1 MGSVVGVAGAAVGQA
16 VVIVAADGAYR
27 AGGSRLTGPVDTV
40 DKLATLVEWCRARDL
55 LVPAGGLVPRVW
67 IVGAAVHTL
76 AGAEASDEQI
86 SAVLAPLVAR
96 GWGLSPL
103 GPGRFML
110 QRSGDA
116 DGPVEVVVDL
126 RPWLAGGDLA
136 VVEEA
141 PELGRRL
148 TAWVAG
154 TGVLPEVTARW
165 SAAVVLDEILA
176 ARGARGR
183 GSAVVLEPGALE
195 VPLALPVQ
203 RWVIGLDAVQIAA
216 FEGGAT
222 DLVLLEQL
230 HGLLASAGMVM
241 LGSGRPTRLSG
252 AAAAAAAA
260 GGEEGQRRRFGL
272 WRAVLPPAADLGLL
286 ARVPLPHPGMRP
298 DGEAEVWLS
307 SEDLAGLSAAV
318 RDGGA
323 GIGVEQLG
331 ITEAI
336 VWPHASRLLEGWATR
351 LRELVQG
358 GDPATAAA
366 AAVAAADYLAGLGD
380 PEGWR
385 SGLER
390 HYQPAWAAALAA
402 HTRFRGR
409 RAMMRIGREHRVW
422 PLVVRDTSMV
432 YAVGNADDAAPLDIS
447 DTHTRLGRHA
457 VTARAAITDA
467 VMVAALSAETPT
479 ELAAALAAPLQ
490 LAEPA
495 TPESAGEPETEAG
508 AGAEGDAAAPRPE
521 PATTPEPAPAA
532 GEAARSAGRRA
543 EKKTAKT
550 GPVLGGVPA
559 AVLHTDGLWL
569 ADGRRVEVGPIVHV
583 GQVAALAWEHQL
595 GYRLS
600 ASWAEP
606 GQIWLTPPM
615 CEAIGIDLGAIS
627 RRDPAGSL
635 RTQTAELDFVTVA
648 TGEGWQFGGASDGQ
662 EAPGLGTWTRVF
674 HSADAK
680 RGVLV
685 ALMPGMSRRDMPML
699 KDDPAP
705 AQIARRLAL
714 LADALRF
721 PWKIGA
727 GTTFVDLVM
736 QCRPRTY
743 SPAQWREEIWSPSTS
758 PEPDFLADIEGDF
771 DWSRR
776 PTEAEAAMRYVHSYD
791 RGGSYFS
798 AAGGELP
805 IGEPVHHPGGA
816 PFDASVPGYWRIEVP
831 DAADWRLPHLLNPRG
846 RRFDEPKWV
855 CTPRL
860 ERAIALGYEPR
871 IVEAYVWP
879 RHARVLRGAYERLRD
894 AATLLDT
901 DDPDAQAARNQAKIV
916 RVNGLGLVGSR
927 EYLLGRHGFNPERRW
942 HVISAASANIVYQ
955 LDRIGQHTGR
965 WPLAVTTDTVL
976 YASDDPDPVSAWP
989 GEPRLFG
996 RGFGRYKPEGSALM
1010 AEHVEHLTG
1019 DGYRGRDALIR
1030 SAQWRPEAV
1039 AL

>member
-1 MGSVVGVAGAAVGQA
+1 MGISVAVGHA

-67 IVGAAVHTL
+67 IVGAAV
-76 AGAEASDEQI
+76 GALVGPEVSDEQI
-86 SAVLAPLVAR
+86 SRVLAPLVAR
-96 GWGLSPL
+96 GWGLCPV
-103 GPGRFML
+103 GPGRVAL
-110 QRSGDA
+110 SRAGDA
-116 DGPVEVVVDL
+116 DGPVEVMVDA
-126 RPWLAGGDLA
+126 RPWLAGGELA
-136 VVEEA
+136 VAEEA

-154 TGVLPEVTARW
+154 AGGLPDVSARW

-176 ARGARGR
+176 ARGTRGR
-183 GSAVVLEPGALE
+183 GSAVVVEPGALE
-195 VPLALPVQ
+195 VSLALPVQ
-203 RWVIGLDAVQIAA
+203 RWVIGLDAVQAAA
-216 FEGGAT
+216 FESGAT

-260 GGEEGQRRRFGL
+260 GAEGQRRRFGL
-272 WRAVLPPAADLGLL
+272 WRAVLPSAVDLGLPPT
-286 ARVPLPHPGMRP
+286 VPLPHPGLRL

-307 SEDLAGLSAAV
+307 AEDLTGLSAAV

-323 GIGVEQLG
+323 GIAVEQLG
-331 ITEAI
+331 ITEGVI
-336 VWPHASRLLEGWATR
+336 WPHASRLLEGWAAR
-351 LRELVQG
+351 VRELVQG
-358 GDPATAAA
+358 GDPEVAVA
-366 AAVAAADYLAGLGD
+366 AAVAAAAYLVGLGD
-380 PEGWR
+380 PDGWR
-385 SGLER
+385 PGLER

-432 YAVGNADDAAPLDIS
+432 YAVGTADDAAPLDIS

-467 VMVAALSAETPT
+467 VMVEALSAETPA
-479 ELAAALAAPLQ
+479 ELAAALTAPLH
-490 LAEPA
+490 LAVPTAPEEPPADSEARSEAEVDA
-495 TPESAGEPETEAG
+495 TKLESASAL
-508 AGAEGDAAAPRPE
+508 DDQS
-521 PATTPEPAPAA
+521 APAG
-532 GEAARSAGRRA
+532 GEKAARPAGRRA
-543 EKKTAKT
+543 GKATAKV

-569 ADGRRVEVGPIVHV
+569 ADGRCVEVGSVVHV
-583 GQVAALAWEHQL
+583 GQVAALAWEYQL

-606 GQIWLTPPM
+606 GQIWLTPAI
-615 CEAIGIDLGAIS
+615 CEAVGIDLAAIS
-627 RRDPAGSL
+627 RRDPSTSL
-635 RTQTAELDFVTVA
+635 RAQTAELDFVTVA
-648 TGEGWQFGGASDGQ
+648 TGESWAFGGGGDGP
-662 EAPGLGTWTRVF
+662 AGAGLGTWTRVF

-685 ALMPGMSRRDMPML
+685 ALMPGMGRRDMPML
-699 KDDPAP
+699 ADDPAP

-727 GTTFVDLVM
+727 GTTAIDLLM
-736 QCRPRTY
+736 QTRPRTY
-743 SPAQWREEIWSPSTS
+743 SPAQWRDEIWAPSTA
-758 PEPDFLADIEGDF
+758 PEPDFLADVEGDF
-771 DWSRR
+771 DWSRP
-776 PTEAEAAMRYVHSYD
+776 PTEAEAGMRYVHSYD
-791 RGGSYFS
+791 RGGSYVS

-805 IGEPVHHPGGA
+805 IGEPVHHPEGTA
-816 PFDASVPGYWRIEVP
+816 FDASVPGYWRIEIP

-871 IVEAYVWP
+871 ILEAYVWP
-879 RHARVLRGAYERLRD
+879 RHARVLRGWYERLRD
-894 AATLLDT
+894 AATQLDT

-916 RVNGLGLVGSR
+916 RVNGLGLMGSR
-927 EYLLGRHGFNPERRW
+927 EYLLGRNGFSPERRW

-996 RGFGRYKPEGSALM
+996 RGFGRYKPEGSALL
-1010 AEHVEHLTG
+1010 AEHAEYLTG
-1019 DGYRGRDALIR
+1019 NGYRGRDALIR

>member
-55 LVPAGGLVPRVW
+55 LVPAGGVVPRVW

-76 AGAEASDEQI
+76 VGAEISDEQI
-86 SAVLAPLVAR
+86 SRVLAPLVAR
-96 GWGLSPL
+96 GWGLSPV
-103 GPGRFML
+103 GPGRVAL
-110 QRSGDA
+110 SRAGDV
-116 DGPVEVVVDL
+116 DGPVEVMVDA
-126 RPWLAGGDLA
+126 RPWLVGGDLA
-136 VVEEA
+136 VADEA

-148 TAWVAG
+148 TAWMAG
-154 TGVLPEVTARW
+154 TGVLPDVSARW
-165 SAAVVLDEILA
+165 SAAVVLDEILT

-272 WRAVLPPAADLGLL
+272 WRAVLPAAADLGLPPT
-286 ARVPLPHPGMRP
+286 VPLPHPGMRP

-307 SEDLAGLSAAV
+307 TEDLAGLSAAV

-331 ITEAI
+331 ITEGVI
-336 VWPHASRLLEGWATR
+336 WPHASRLLEGWATR

-358 GDPATAAA
+358 GDPAVAAAAGAAA
-366 AAVAAADYLAGLGD
+366 AAYLAGLGD
-380 PEGWR
+380 PDGWR
-385 SGLER
+385 PGLER

-432 YAVGNADDAAPLDIS
+432 YAVGSADDAAPLDIS

-457 VTARAAITDA
+457 VTARAAIIDA
-467 VMVAALSAETPT
+467 VMVAALSAETPA
-479 ELAAALAAPLQ
+479 ELAAALAAPLH
-490 LAEPA
+490 LAVPPASESTGPEVEDASEAEADAAAA
-495 TPESAGEPETEAG
+495 TPEPEDLSGGEVSSA
-508 AGAEGDAAAPRPE
+508 RP
-521 PATTPEPAPAA
+521 
-532 GEAARSAGRRA
+532 AGRRA
-543 EKKTAKT
+543 GKAAAK
-550 GPVLGGVPA
+550 LGGVPA

-583 GQVAALAWEHQL
+583 GQVAALAWEHHL
-595 GYRLS
+595 GFRLS
-600 ASWAEP
+600 ASWAES
-606 GQIWLTPPM
+606 GQIWLTPAM

-648 TGEGWQFGGASDGQ
+648 AGEGWQFGGASDGQ

-699 KDDPAP
+699 ADDPAP
-705 AQIARRLAL
+705 AQIARRLVL

-727 GTTFVDLVM
+727 GTTAIDLLM
-736 QCRPRTY
+736 QTRPRTY
-743 SPAQWREEIWSPSTS
+743 SPAQWRDEIWAPSTA
-758 PEPDFLADIEGDF
+758 PEPDFLADVEGDF
-771 DWSRR
+771 DWSRP
-776 PTEAEAAMRYVHSYD
+776 PTEAEAGMRYVHSYD
-791 RGGSYFS
+791 RGGSYVS

-805 IGEPVHHPGGA
+805 IGEPVHHPEGA
-816 PFDASVPGYWRIEVP
+816 AFDASVPGYWRIEVP

-879 RHARVLRGAYERLRD
+879 RHARVLRGWYERLRD
-894 AATLLDT
+894 AATQLDT
-901 DDPDAQAARNQAKIV
+901 EDPDAQAARNQAKIV
-916 RVNGLGLVGSR
+916 RVNGLGLMGSR
-927 EYLLGRHGFNPERRW
+927 EYLLGRTGFSPERRW

-989 GEPRLFG
+989 GGPRLFG